1 MDINIKTN
9 SGKNKALNYFQRMH
23 YRQYPDSVA
32 KDILLLKIERI
43 FCGDA
48 EKVYDAMLDL
58 IIN

>member
-9 SGKNKALNYFQRMH
+9 SGKDKALNYFQRMH

-43 FCGDA
+43 F
-48 EKVYDAMLDL
+48 VAMQKKCMMQCL
-58 IIN
+58 I

>member
-1 MDINIKTN
+1 
-9 SGKNKALNYFQRMH
+9 MH

-58 IIN
+58 IITETYMEKKLRYHF